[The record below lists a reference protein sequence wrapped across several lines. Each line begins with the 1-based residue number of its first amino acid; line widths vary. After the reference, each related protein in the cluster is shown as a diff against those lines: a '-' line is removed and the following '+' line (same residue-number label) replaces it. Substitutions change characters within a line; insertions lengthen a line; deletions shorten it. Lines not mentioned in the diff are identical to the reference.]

1 MIGKKNVVFGFIY
14 LVFTAALGPYMITTH
29 FPDVGA
35 AQLEKQTALSRL
47 QDLKINQYEEE
58 LTPLNA
64 EQIARANT
72 DGILAMNKLNN
83 ASAPVDSIKAGPH
96 AHGNLEAMLN
106 IIVGIS
112 LGFIAVSS
120 LFKQVI
126 SWTFI
131 AGALLHSGGLYLNSI
146 FGIAALVGPIG
157 PFLVLVGLLL
167 VGIAAWLGWQS
178 EPVKD

>member
-35 AQLEKQTALSRL
+35 AQLEKQVALSRL
-47 QDLKINQYEEE
+47 QDLKINQYEENLE
-58 LTPLNA
+58 PLSA
-64 EQIARANT
+64 AQISRANT
-72 DGILAMNKLNN
+72 DGILSINKMNN
-83 ASAPVDSIKAGPH
+83 ASAPVDSIKGGPH

-106 IIVGIS
+106 IVVGIA
-112 LGFIAVSS
+112 LGFIAVSTR
-120 LFKQVI
+120 FKQFI

-146 FGIAALVGPIG
+146 FGIGVLVGPVG
-157 PFLVLVGLLL
+157 PVLVLLGLLL
-167 VGIAAWLGWQS
+167 AGVAAWMGWQT